1 MYSIMIVD
9 DEQLIRR
16 GIISLVD
23 FSSLH
28 IDTIYEAKNG
38 EEAVNLYKKHNTDF
52 ILMDINMPLKDGLT
66 TAREIKRLN
75 KNAMIA
81 IITGYDYFQY
91 AQTAI
96 KIGIEDYIL
105 KPVDKHDILNVVNK
119 MLAKKIDSNV
129 SKELKKMKTNSS
141 FNNNNSDIKVA
152 IGDFIESNIYE
163 KSLSLAQVAEHI
175 GFNKSYLSGVVK
187 QIYGMT
193 FQNYVN
199 QRRMEQAK
207 ILLLTT
213 DMKNYQ
219 ISDAIGYEDVNYFS
233 TKFKRIFKLTPKQYR
248 QQVMNQSENG

>member
-1 MYSIMIVD
+1 MVVD

-23 FSSLH
+23 FSSLNIH
-28 IDTIYEAKNG
+28 AVYEAKNG
-38 EEAVNLYKKHNTDF
+38 DEAVKLYSQHRPDF
-52 ILMDINMPLKDGLT
+52 VLMDINMPLKDGLT
-66 TAREIKRLN
+66 TAREIKSLN
-75 KNAMIA
+75 KNAIIA

-105 KPVDKHDILNVVNK
+105 KPVDKHDILNVVHK
-119 MLAKKIDSNV
+119 MVAKKVDSEV
-129 SKELKKMKTNSS
+129 IEELRKVKSAHDS
-141 FNNNNSDIKVA
+141 EADSDIKV
-152 IGDFIESNIYE
+152 IIRDYIEKHLYE
-163 KSLSLAQVAEHI
+163 HTLSLGEVAAHV
-175 GFNKSYLSGVVK
+175 GFNKSYLSGIVK

-219 ISDAIGYEDVNYFS
+219 ISDAIGYEDVNYFA
-233 TKFKRIFKLTPKQYR
+233 TKFKRTFNITPKQYR
-248 QQVMNQSENG
+248 QQVINQHENE

>member
-23 FSSLH
+23 FSSLN
-28 IDTIYEAKNG
+28 ITTIYEAKNG
-38 EEAVNLYKKHNTDF
+38 EQALSIYRQNRPDF

-66 TAREIKRLN
+66 TAREIKEIDQSVI
-75 KNAMIA
+75 IA

-105 KPVDKHDILNVVNK
+105 KPVDKHDILNAVNT
-119 MLAKKIDSNV
+119 MV
-129 SKELKKMKTNSS
+129 SKKAKRMVDGELRQLKAAQ
-141 FNNNNSDIKVA
+141 SDYKLDSKNEIR
-152 IGDFIESNIYE
+152 DYIESNIYN
-163 KSLSLAQVAEHI
+163 KSLSLSSVAAQI
-175 GFNKSYLSGVVK
+175 GFNKSYLSGIVK

-193 FQNYVN
+193 FQNYIT

-219 ISDAIGYEDVNYFS
+219 ISDAIGYEDVNYFA
-233 TKFKRIFKLTPKQYR
+233 TKFKRTFKLTPKQYR
-248 QQVMNQSENG
+248 QQVMSNGEN

>member
-23 FSSLH
+23 FSSLN
-28 IDTIYEAKNG
+28 ITTIYEAKNG
-38 EEAVNLYKKHNTDF
+38 EQAVALYREKRPDF
-52 ILMDINMPLKDGLT
+52 TLMDINMPNKDGLT
-66 TAREIKRLN
+66 TAREIKAIN
-75 KNAMIA
+75 HNAMIA
-81 IITGYDYFQY
+81 IITGYDFFQY

-96 KIGIEDYIL
+96 KIGVEDYIL
-105 KPVDKHDILNVVNK
+105 KPVDKSDILNVVHK
-119 MLAKKIDSNV
+119 MVAKKANSNV
-129 SKELKKMKTNSS
+129 VRELKQIKSEQSASKTDAKNA
-141 FNNNNSDIKVA
+141 VRE
-152 IGDFIESNIYE
+152 FIEANIYDN
-163 KSLSLAQVAEHI
+163 SLSLANVAEHV
-175 GFNKSYLSGVVK
+175 GFNKSYLSGIVK

-219 ISDAIGYEDVNYFS
+219 ISDAIGYDDVNYFA
-233 TKFKRIFKLTPKQYR
+233 TKFKRTFNLTPKQYR
-248 QQVMNQSENG
+248 QQVISNSEDQ